1 MPKANS
7 TAPASTDKP
16 SKPHPDFPLFPHAT
30 RRWAKKINGKMHYFG
45 PWNDPE
51 AALLAYRA
59 FVDGKTPKVKPK
71 RTSANKNGAPNKPY
85 PDFPLFPH
93 VTGRWA
99 KKIRGKTHYF
109 GQWNDPDGSL
119 KKYLEQKDDLHAGR
133 KPRDTAEGV
142 TVKVLCNAY
151 LNHKKALLDAC
162 ELSPRTWR
170 NYIEA
175 TDLLIEQ
182 FGKSRLA
189 ADLRPDDFATLRNA
203 MSKKWGAVRVRDFIQ
218 RVRSVFKYGYDSEL
232 MDTPMRF
239 GPGFTRPSKK
249 TVRLARAE
257 KGQRMF
263 EANEV
268 RALTEGALV
277 VGAEGPKLVRPST
290 SLKAMILLG
299 VNCGF
304 GNADCG
310 TLPLA
315 ALDLDGGWVN
325 YHRPKTGITRRCPLW
340 PETVTALR
348 EVLAERREPKNAAD
362 SKLVFITSAGL
373 SWHKDID
380 DNPVSKQTKKLLTA
394 LGINGNR
401 NFYALRH
408 TFETIG
414 GEAKDQVA
422 VDHIMGHARDDMASV
437 YRERISD
444 ERLRVVVE
452 HVRKWIFDAPTQR
465 EDSAVEGR
473 ESTR

>member
-1 MPKANS
+1 
-7 TAPASTDKP
+7 
-16 SKPHPDFPLFPHAT
+16 
-30 RRWAKKINGKMHYFG
+30 MHYFG
-45 PWNDPE
+45 KWNDPDG
-51 AALLAYRA
+51 ALLAFQA
-59 FVDGKTPKVKPK
+59 FLAGKTKSKSK
-71 RTSANKNGAPNKPY
+71 RASANENGAPNKPY

-93 VTGRWA
+93 ATGRWA

-109 GQWNDPDGSL
+109 GQWDDPDGSL

-133 KPRDTAEGV
+133 KPRENSEGV

-151 LNHKKALLDAC
+151 LNHKKALLDAG

-170 NYIEA
+170 NYTEA
-175 TDLLIEQ
+175 TDLLIER

-189 ADLRPDDFATLRNA
+189 ADLRPDDFAALRNA
-203 MSKKWGAVRVRDFIQ
+203 MSKNWGAVRVRDFIQ

-232 MDTPMRF
+232 LDAPMRF

-249 TVRLARAE
+249 TVRLQRAE

-263 EANEV
+263 EANEI
-268 RALTEGALV
+268 RTLLEGALV
-277 VGAEGPKLVRPST
+277 GESEPQLVRPST

-310 TLPLA
+310 TLPLS
-315 ALDLDGGWVN
+315 ALDLDSGWVN

-340 PETVTALR
+340 PETVAALR
-348 EVLAERREPKNAAD
+348 AVLAERREPKDEAD
-362 SKLVFITSAGL
+362 AKLVFITSAGL

-380 DNPVSKQTKKLLTA
+380 DNPISKQTKKLLNA
-394 LGINGNR
+394 LGITGNR

-414 GEAKDQVA
+414 GESKDQVA

-437 YRERISD
+437 YRKRISD
-444 ERLRVVVE
+444 ERLKAVSH
-452 HVRKWIFDAPTQR
+452 HVRKWVFG
-465 EDSAVEGR
+465 E
-473 ESTR
+473 